1 MAKFTGHTITSDS
14 ALGSAV
20 IQRSLR
26 FNRSDSTK
34 LTRTFG
40 SAGNRRTFTYSTWIK
55 LSVDGNTNA
64 FFSGQK
70 SGDGFFKFMFRDD
83 GRIEVNTSETG
94 SDDSSQ
100 LRTTAHFRDPSAWYH
115 VVVAYDTTQGTAS
128 DRVKVYVN
136 GTQQTAFDTGTYP
149 SQNHQHIINI
159 DGDYEIGN
167 QVGTSNYFSG
177 YMTEIHFVD
186 GYQYDSSYFGFT
198 DSQTGIWM
206 PKRYEG
212 TYGTTG
218 FYLDFSDN
226 SSTTTLGIDK
236 SPNGNDW
243 TTNNFATTDAVKDSP
258 TNNFCTHNPLD
269 DDYSSTS
276 TFSEGNL
283 KIVRTGNNHGST
295 RGTIGM
301 SSGKWYFEY
310 CYTSTTNSG
319 AAPWVGVCNSTA
331 DITGFRT
338 SGMWNYGSSSGQYLV
353 RDGTSYDWGSA
364 ISGGTVLGVAIDMDN
379 KKIWI
384 AENNTWFGSSNNDT
398 DGNPSTGANPTDTF
412 ADSDIPDGNLY
423 PQMGSY
429 SYDAIKANFGQ
440 DSTFSGTKTAQ
451 GNTDDNGIGDFFYAP
466 PTGFKALCSK
476 NLLPNVPSIKPQK
489 HFQPLLYTGQN
500 TSSLYNVTGLE
511 FAPDFV
517 WAKARN
523 DTIGHIFI
531 DTVRG
536 DDKQVE
542 GNIDSAEVTRGTPSY
557 RFLKD
562 GFAVSTGG
570 NMNNPVNYVAFCWK
584 AGGAA
589 VSNTDG
595 DITSSVSVNEEAGF
609 SIATYTGTYSSGSN
623 SATTIGHG
631 LGKVPKCAFFK
642 KRSDTGNWMV
652 YHEGLGNTH
661 NLYLN
666 TSDTP
671 QDDAHAFFDTSPTS
685 SLFTFGISGFLNA
698 SSQTYVGYFWAE
710 IPGYSKFGT
719 YTGNASSDG
728 TFVHLGF
735 RPALII
741 FKSTSASENWQMKNS
756 KQVGYNDQNHSF
768 FCNNENVEYTT
779 AEMDFLSNGFKL
791 RNNGGGSNGSGETFV
806 YMAWAEQSEATP
818 FATSPNSR

>member
-319 AAPWVGVCNSTA
+319 AAPWAGVCNSTA

-364 ISGGTVLGVAIDMDN
+364 ISGGTVIGVAIDMDN

-466 PTGFKALCSK
+466 PTGFKALCSL
-476 NLLPNVPSIKPQK
+476 NLPPSSSPVIRPKR
-489 HFQPLLYTGQN
+489 HFDTILYTGNN
-500 TSSLYNVTGLE
+500 TTGRSITDLE
-511 FAPDFV
+511 FKPDLV
-517 WAKARN
+517 WIKDRSSG
-523 DTIGHIFI
+523 DHGWY
-531 DTVRG
+531 DSVRG
-536 DDKQVE
+536 VSKRIKSNSSDAESDVPIGSFDQNGFSFASE
-542 GNIDSAEVTRGTPSY
+542 MYYNANSA
-557 RFLKD
+557 
-562 GFAVSTGG
+562 
-570 NMNNPVNYVAFCWK
+570 NYVAWCWK
-584 AGGAA
+584 AGGATT
-589 VSNTDG
+589 VSNTSG
-595 DITSSVSVNEEAGF
+595 SVTSAVSANQEAGF
-609 SIATYTGTYSSGSN
+609 SIVTYTGPNGN
-623 SATTIGHG
+623 GTIGHG
-631 LGKVPKCAFFK
+631 LGKAPKWIVIRRRDNA
-642 KRSDTGNWMV
+642 STWTV
-652 YHEGLGNTH
+652 YHESMGNTH
-661 NLYLN
+661 RLGLDLN
-666 TSDTP
+666 SGSSSNS
-671 QDDAHAFFDTSPTS
+671 AWWNNTSPTS
-685 SLFTFGISGFLNA
+685 TTFSVGTDAGHGGSTDN
-698 SSQTYVGYFWAE
+698 YVAYCWTD

-719 YTGNASSDG
+719 YTGNASTDG
-728 TFVHLGF
+728 IFVNLGF
-735 RPALII
+735 RPAFVL
-741 FKSTSASENWQMKNS
+741 FKSTSASENWQLKDYKRN
-756 KQVGYNDQNHSF
+756 GYNDQNHTIF
-768 FCNNENVEYTT
+768 ANGNGGDYTT

-791 RNNGGGSNGSGETFV
+791 RNGGGGSNGSGETLV
-806 YMAWAEQSEATP
+806 YMAFADQPGLTP
-818 FATSPNSR
+818 FDTFPSAR